1 MKTPEQIINE
11 IKNFISSSK
20 LFKFP
25 NSEKTILD
33 LLTELENT
41 LSPSEAVI
49 EEETIMSII
58 ENPIEFTEPTE
69 EDIKSFN
76 ESVASFLEIESVEE
90 PAVEEPVVAK
100 RGAKK
105 K

>member
-1 MKTPEQIINE
+1 MRTVEEIIADLKHTIYWSQPNNKFNE
-11 IKNFISSSK
+11 
-20 LFKFP
+20 
-25 NSEKTILD
+25 
-33 LLTELENT
+33 LTNLVAELENT
-41 LSPSEAVI
+41 LFPSEAVI
-49 EEETIMSII
+49 EEEIMSII
-58 ENPIEFTEPTE
+58 DNPIEFTEPTE

-90 PAVEEPVVAK
+90 KVVEEPVVAK